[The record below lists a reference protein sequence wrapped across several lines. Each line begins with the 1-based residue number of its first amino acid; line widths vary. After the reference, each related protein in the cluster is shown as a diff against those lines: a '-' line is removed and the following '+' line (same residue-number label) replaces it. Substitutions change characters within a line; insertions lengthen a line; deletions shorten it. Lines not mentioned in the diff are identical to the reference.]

1 MGMTDKQFCGYLRL
15 ILDLLEEIDG
25 EDSAE
30 KKTANLHK
38 LMDTIRD
45 TIEE

>member
-25 EDSAE
+25 ENDPE
-30 KKTANLHK
+30 KKAGNLHK